1 MRHWYSFR
9 SKDRKVRG
17 YCPGKDKEKVA
28 RLAGYPVEELVIERV
43 RWNGERFVECQETV
57 RDGQ

>member
-1 MRHWYSFR
+1 MMHWYQYR

-17 YCPGKDKEKVA
+17 IVLTRDKEQVA

-43 RWNGERFVECQETV
+43 TWNGREFVKCEKA
-57 RDGQ
+57 